1 MHRNDNG
8 LRGFTLVELLVVVA
22 LIALVFAIAV
32 PTFENAGRRDV
43 YKPAQQVASAL
54 RLARQSAVVRRQ
66 WTMFVIPTA
75 ESSYSAKD
83 VKKALR
89 SYAVLACTNMG
100 GVKATTPFQ
109 EMEKT
114 FLTTWRALPEG
125 VFFEDADNISCT
137 IGGASKTLA
146 NYAFQGSV
154 NGSLSPAKPDGT
166 GTKMACLLYK
176 PNGECY
182 VWKNSKWQNLGNNM
196 GNGTYLNLQLRSDRY
211 YEQEGSGD
219 NWKLGDA
226 VKLPTGTNTVV
237 SVNRQRGTVKIGE

>member
-1 MHRNDNG
+1 MHGKN
-8 LRGFTLVELLVVVA
+8 GFTLVELMVVVA

-32 PTFENAGRRDV
+32 PSFENAGRRDV

-75 ESSYSAKD
+75 ESSYSEKD

-100 GVKATTPFQ
+100 GVTATTDFHR
-109 EMEKT
+109 MDKA
-114 FLTTWRALPEG
+114 FLSGWRNLPEG
-125 VFFEDADNISCT
+125 VYFEDSDKLT
-137 IGGASKTLA
+137 YTVGGNTRSPQ
-146 NYAFQGSV
+146 NYAFLNPVS
-154 NGSLSPAKPDGT
+154 GSLSPADPDGT

-182 VWKNSKWQNLGNNM
+182 VWNGSKWANLSD
-196 GNGTYLNLQLRSDRY
+196 NGYIHLQLRSDRY
-211 YEQEGSGD
+211 YEASGSGG
-219 NWKLGDA
+219 NWKLGGA
-226 VKLPTGTNTVV
+226 VKLDTGTNTVV
-237 SVNRQRGTVKIGE
+237 SVTRQRGTVKIGE

>member
-1 MHRNDNG
+1 MHGKN
-8 LRGFTLVELLVVVA
+8 GFTLVELMVVVA

-32 PTFENAGRRDV
+32 PSFENAGRRDV

-75 ESSYSAKD
+75 DNSYTQKD

-100 GVKATTPFQ
+100 GVSTSTRFDK
-109 EMEKT
+109 MDKT
-114 FLTTWRALPEG
+114 FLTTWRTLPDG
-125 VFFEDADNISCT
+125 VYFEAADKLSYT
-137 IGGASKTLA
+137 IGGTAHSPQ
-146 NYAFQGSV
+146 NYAFLNPVS
-154 NGSLSPAKPDGT
+154 GSLSPANPDGT

-182 VWKNSKWQNLGNNM
+182 VWNGSKWANNSD
-196 GNGTYLNLQLRSDRY
+196 NGYIHLQLRSDRY
-211 YEQEGSGD
+211 YEPGGSGES
-219 NWKLGDA
+219 WTLGEAIKLD
-226 VKLPTGTNTVV
+226 TGTNTVV
-237 SVNRQRGTVKIGE
+237 SVTRQRGTVKIGE

>member
-1 MHRNDNG
+1 MRTKQ
-8 LRGFTLVELLVVVA
+8 GFTLIELMVVVA

-32 PTFENAGRRDV
+32 PSFENAGRRDV

-75 ESSYSAKD
+75 DSSYSEKD

-100 GVKATTPFQ
+100 GVKPTTPFDK
-109 EMEKT
+109 MEKT
-114 FLTTWRALPEG
+114 FLTTWRPLPDG
-125 VFFEDADNISCT
+125 VYFADS
-137 IGGASKTLA
+137 
-146 NYAFQGSV
+146 YRAFQNPV
-154 NGSLSPAKPDGT
+154 NGSMSPAKPDEK

-182 VWKNSKWQNLGNNM
+182 VWSGLKWENQQDS
-196 GNGTYLNLQLRSDRY
+196 NGCLFLQLRSDRY
-211 YEQEGSGD
+211 YETEGSGD
-219 NWKLGDA
+219 NWRLGDGI
-226 VKLPTGTNTVV
+226 KLDSGTNTVV
-237 SVNRQRGTVKIGE
+237 SVTRQRGTVKIGG